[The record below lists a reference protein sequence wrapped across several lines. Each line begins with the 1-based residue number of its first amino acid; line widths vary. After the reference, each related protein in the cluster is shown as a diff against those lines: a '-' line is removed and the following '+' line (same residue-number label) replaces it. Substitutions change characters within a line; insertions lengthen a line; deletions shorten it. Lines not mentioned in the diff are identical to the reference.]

1 MRKVFWFFVSLCCF
15 SVDAQVKYEKETRVS
30 VGKVPKLAVQTTAEF
45 LFPKKV
51 KWFKETQL
59 HAISFEAKTKKNK
72 RVYSVEFSSE
82 GVLEDIEIGVPW
94 RILSVPVKEK
104 ISVYLKKAH
113 GKYRVLKVQEQYTG
127 SKKALVLWIREG
139 KQKSHVRLRYELV
152 VRTKQQQIEY
162 LFDQKGNF
170 LKKAVFVEQA
180 SDHLEF

>member
-1 MRKVFWFFVSLCCF
+1 
-15 SVDAQVKYEKETRVS
+15 
-30 VGKVPKLAVQTTAEF
+30 
-45 LFPKKV
+45 
-51 KWFKETQL
+51 
-59 HAISFEAKTKKNK
+59 
-72 RVYSVEFSSE
+72 
-82 GVLEDIEIGVPW
+82 
-94 RILSVPVKEK
+94 
-104 ISVYLKKAH
+104 
-113 GKYRVLKVQEQYTG
+113 G